1 MKHALKGPI
10 DQALPEVSALLASEL
25 ARQRGEAYEQQARHT
40 LALISLPHPLDPP
53 NPRDRDSINETNAM
67 QGIFQDPVSKM
78 TDVQHMSRGAHE
90 AAQALQ
96 KAMVQHSTCG
106 KRHLQARAQ
115 RAAAC
120 LRHTGRVL
128 HVVANALA
136 QIRIARLN
144 ESLWRFDHAHVSYD
158 QGIAALSPIFCSPV
172 SHPDA
177 GAAHVREHPAQEH
190 VLARRVMSQLQ
201 AGKRELFARE
211 HEFRQHN
218 RDMCKGEQEAWSSRV
233 DAGMAA
239 LHACPDTAL
248 LLGAPTLQFQEDS
261 RCATAS
267 SHSHTRPHT
276 RERAQERLQERGRAR
291 PDSAMADS
299 ERGRESKPCIPSSAD
314 DCPGRGSG
322 AQMLKRA
329 STCIADFLLASEVGH
344 FGRRLVFRNSW
355 CSAPVTAPDQEISDP
370 RDAASAGVGV
380 GGMQQL
386 GGGSAQQGATASQ
399 QDVSGVSQLL
409 PGDDCGDD
417 CGEGSGGG
425 ARLGVEERRLTAAE
439 RRRRRG
445 CRRGSGWQ
453 EVLWPDGAGE
463 SRGLCATSSSAEVD
477 DVYAIETEVSHTP
490 VYSRGMCAS
499 SLPPG

>member
-53 NPRDRDSINETNAM
+53 HPRDRDSINETNAM
-67 QGIFQDPVSKM
+67 QAILQDPVSKM

-120 LRHTGRVL
+120 LTHTGRVL
-128 HVVANALA
+128 HMVANALA

-158 QGIAALSPIFCSPV
+158 QGIAALSPIFGCPV
-172 SHPDA
+172 SQPDA
-177 GAAHVREHPAQEH
+177 GAAHARKRPAQEH
-190 VLARRVMSQLQ
+190 VLARQVMSQLQ

-218 RDMCKGEQEAWSSRV
+218 RDVCKDEQDAWSSRV
-233 DAGMAA
+233 DAGIAA
-239 LHACPDTAL
+239 LHACPDAAL

-261 RCATAS
+261 RCGTAS

-276 RERAQERLQERGRAR
+276 REREQERLQERERAR
-291 PDSAMADS
+291 PDSAADS
-299 ERGRESKPCIPSSAD
+299 ERGRESKPCTPLTTPSSSD
-314 DCPGRGSG
+314 DVPVRASD
-322 AQMLKRA
+322 APVLKRA

-355 CSAPVTAPDQEISDP
+355 CSAPDQDKISDP
-370 RDAASAGVGV
+370 SDGASAGVG
-380 GGMQQL
+380 GMLSMQQL
-386 GGGSAQQGATASQ
+386 GGGAAQQDESPGATDSQ
-399 QDVSGVSQLL
+399 QDLSGGSQLL
-409 PGDDCGDD
+409 PGDDFG
-417 CGEGSGGG
+417 GGSGGG
-425 ARLGVEERRLTAAE
+425 AQLGVEERRLTAAE
-439 RRRRRG
+439 RRRRQS
-445 CRRGSGWQ
+445 CRTGSGRQ
-453 EVLWPDGAGE
+453 EVFFL
-463 SRGLCATSSSAEVD
+463 RGIARHVR
-477 DVYAIETEVSHTP
+477 VFFVS
-490 VYSRGMCAS
+490 
-499 SLPPG
+499 

>member
-53 NPRDRDSINETNAM
+53 HPRDRDSINETNAM
-67 QGIFQDPVSKM
+67 QAILQDPVSKM

-120 LRHTGRVL
+120 LTHTGRVL
-128 HVVANALA
+128 HMVANALA

-158 QGIAALSPIFCSPV
+158 QGIAALSPIFGCPV
-172 SHPDA
+172 SQPDA
-177 GAAHVREHPAQEH
+177 GAAHARKRPAQEH
-190 VLARRVMSQLQ
+190 VLARQVMSQLQ

-218 RDMCKGEQEAWSSRV
+218 RDVCKDEQDAWSSRV
-233 DAGMAA
+233 DAGIAA
-239 LHACPDTAL
+239 LHACPDAAL

-276 RERAQERLQERGRAR
+276 SARAQERLQERERAR
-291 PDSAMADS
+291 PDSAADS
-299 ERGRESKPCIPSSAD
+299 ERGRESKPCTPLTTPSSSD
-314 DCPGRGSG
+314 DVPVRASD
-322 AQMLKRA
+322 APVLKRA

-355 CSAPVTAPDQEISDP
+355 CSAPDQDKISDP
-370 RDAASAGVGV
+370 SDGASAGVG
-380 GGMQQL
+380 GMLSMQQL
-386 GGGSAQQGATASQ
+386 GGGAAQQDESPGATDSQ
-399 QDVSGVSQLL
+399 QDLSGVSQLV
-409 PGDDCGDD
+409 PGDDFG
-417 CGEGSGGG
+417 GGSGGG
-425 ARLGVEERRLTAAE
+425 AQLGVEERRLTAAE
-439 RRRRRG
+439 RRRRQS
-445 CRRGSGWQ
+445 CRTGSGRQ
-453 EVLWPDGAGE
+453 EVFFL
-463 SRGLCATSSSAEVD
+463 RGIARHVR
-477 DVYAIETEVSHTP
+477 VFFVS
-490 VYSRGMCAS
+490 
-499 SLPPG
+499 

>member
-53 NPRDRDSINETNAM
+53 HPRDRDSINETNAM
-67 QGIFQDPVSKM
+67 QAILQDPVSKM

-120 LRHTGRVL
+120 LTHTGRVL
-128 HVVANALA
+128 HMVANALA

-158 QGIAALSPIFCSPV
+158 QGIAALSPIFGCPV
-172 SHPDA
+172 SQPDA
-177 GAAHVREHPAQEH
+177 GAAHARKRPAQEH
-190 VLARRVMSQLQ
+190 VLARQVMSQLQ

-218 RDMCKGEQEAWSSRV
+218 RDVCKDEQDAWSSRV
-233 DAGMAA
+233 DAGIAA
-239 LHACPDTAL
+239 LHACPDAAL

-261 RCATAS
+261 RCGTAS

-276 RERAQERLQERGRAR
+276 REREQERLQERERAR
-291 PDSAMADS
+291 ADSAAADS
-299 ERGRESKPCIPSSAD
+299 ERGRESKPCTPLTTPSSSD
-314 DCPGRGSG
+314 DVPVRASD
-322 AQMLKRA
+322 APVLKRA

-355 CSAPVTAPDQEISDP
+355 CSAPDQDKISDP
-370 RDAASAGVGV
+370 SDGASAGVG
-380 GGMQQL
+380 GMLSMQQL
-386 GGGSAQQGATASQ
+386 GGGAAQQDESPGATDSQ
-399 QDVSGVSQLL
+399 QDLSGGSQLL
-409 PGDDCGDD
+409 PGDDFG
-417 CGEGSGGG
+417 GGSGGG
-425 ARLGVEERRLTAAE
+425 AQLGVEERRLTAAE
-439 RRRRRG
+439 RRRRQS
-445 CRRGSGWQ
+445 CRTGSGRR
-453 EVLWPDGAGE
+453 EVLWRDGAGE
-463 SRGLCATSSSAEVD
+463 L
-477 DVYAIETEVSHTP
+477 
-490 VYSRGMCAS
+490 RGMCAS
-499 SLPPG
+499 SSSPEVDDVYGVAHACIIARHVRVFVAPWGR